1 MISDRGSSRNCD
13 AFRRTTGRR
22 AKQLATPAWRLW
34 DARSNACRR
43 ECMHGCM
50 YERIYAYLLFS
61 DRQMHGCM
69 INASLHGCMYERIYA
84 YLLVSDRQMHG
95 CMINASLHGSMYER
109 IYMFFVFRDIGIQ
122 LRSNI
127 RTNACISVCIYA
139 RMYLCRGRH
148 QRSRSGVDIQPV
160 AVLVTHSRPG
170 GNSRCSKALSIH
182 VDCNRGCIGTVHN
195 HIEDDVIIGI

>member
-13 AFRRTTGRR
+13 AFRRTTERR

-50 YERIYAYLLFS
+50 YERIYAYLL
-61 DRQMHGCM
+61 
-69 INASLHGCMYERIYA
+69 
-84 YLLVSDRQMHG
+84 VSDKQLYG